1 MCKICD
7 SIYGHLDSCPDHSP
21 RSDTYCI
28 SCECEIEN
36 GEPMVVFP
44 KGNVFCKDC
53 VSCLD
58 MHDLCLYLDV
68 DNPFEL
74 IQEYGIC
81 EITRAGR
88 YQ

>member
-1 MCKICD
+1 
-7 SIYGHLDSCPDHSP
+7 
-21 RSDTYCI
+21 
-28 SCECEIEN
+28 
-36 GEPMVVFP
+36 
-44 KGNVFCKDC
+44 
-53 VSCLD
+53 